1 MPSCDE
7 HKLKMEHNK
16 EFLSI
21 CRANNPKDHKGV
33 YYYDWE
39 IVVEFYACVH
49 LVEAVLKKKFDIDSV
64 DHNKRREFMEKNKDI
79 FTDDVMESYTA
90 LLEYSHQARY
100 KPLTY
105 STKKKAY
112 DAQLCMDA
120 LEANLCKY
128 LKWNHQINY
137 QKSHTNVWLFF
148 DASTSK

>member
-64 DHNKRREFMEKNKDI
+64 DHSKRREFMEKIKI
-79 FTDDVMESYTA
+79 FSPM
-90 LLEYSHQARY
+90 
-100 KPLTY
+100 
-105 STKKKAY
+105 
-112 DAQLCMDA
+112 M
-120 LEANLCKY
+120 
-128 LKWNHQINY
+128 
-137 QKSHTNVWLFF
+137 
-148 DASTSK
+148 

>member
-49 LVEAVLKKKFDIDSV
+49 LVEAVLKKKFDIDCI
-64 DHNKRREFMEKNKDI
+64 RR
-79 FTDDVMESYTA
+79 SPTA
-90 LLEYSHQARY
+90 AGAVLNGRSAELRRPVRTCSI
-100 KPLTY
+100 L
-105 STKKKAY
+105 S
-112 DAQLCMDA
+112 
-120 LEANLCKY
+120 
-128 LKWNHQINY
+128 
-137 QKSHTNVWLFF
+137 
-148 DASTSK
+148 